1 MVSLIS
7 KIQEVH
13 IVPNSKQRDD
23 LIEVQTYILGLILP
37 QTDGNGTRLSVYD
50 TFWSFLVQ
58 RLFSTK
64 NEEQVTCHALFGR
77 NARGYRMVDGQKWT
91 KGKSIIPIKTQS
103 KPIQTS
109 YTLRTRYNSLCW
121 FDLEF
126 LCSFD
131 KTSFSRSF

>member
-64 NEEQVTCHALFGR
+64 NEE
-77 NARGYRMVDGQKWT
+77 
-91 KGKSIIPIKTQS
+91 
-103 KPIQTS
+103 
-109 YTLRTRYNSLCW
+109 
-121 FDLEF
+121 
-126 LCSFD
+126 
-131 KTSFSRSF
+131 